1 MPTFPVAQTILQ
13 NQSAYITVSVLLL
26 VVVMLTFLYLREYWK
41 NVSNQKNGFK
51 LLEIARKKSLEL
63 IYSAMKKA
71 QAISAQSELDSL
83 KITASTELDK
93 KKIEK
98 EAIQTIHDVTFEAKE
113 AVSNAQSVFSDYLS
127 QLSQQATTSSAES
140 EKIVK
145 DRINK
150 LFDQFEQNLS
160 NYLTSTQ
167 EQSVRAIT
175 LEVQAARQLIET
187 YKTEQFRL
195 VDENIVA
202 MLERT
207 LSLVLTK
214 RLTLKD
220 HIDLVYESLERAK
233 VEKFII

>member
-1 MPTFPVAQTILQ
+1 MPEFSFALLSPNQTAFYAVLLL
-13 NQSAYITVSVLLL
+13 LLL
-26 VVVMLTFLYLREYWK
+26 VVLLTSLYAYEHHK
-41 NVSNQKNGFK
+41 NAIYQKGGLK
-51 LLEIARKKSLEL
+51 LLENARQKGLGL

-71 QAISAQSELDSL
+71 QTITQSSELTGI
-83 KITASTELDK
+83 KIIASAEIDK

-98 EAIQTIHDVTFEAKE
+98 ETMQSIHDASYEAKE
-113 AVSNAQSVFSDYLS
+113 AIAQAQGVFTDYLQ
-127 QLSQQATTSSAES
+127 QLSQQATTQSSES

-150 LFDQFEQNLS
+150 LFDNFEQSLS
-160 NYLTSTQ
+160 SYLTNTQ
-167 EQSVRAIT
+167 QQSVRAIT

-207 LSLVLTK
+207 LSLVLVK
-214 RLTLKD
+214 KMTLKE
-220 HIDLVYESLERAK
+220 HVDLVYESLEKAK